1 MSTVPRAAAEWM
13 VSHLPNRQ
21 LEKEYVV
28 NCLSMRGLD
37 FLNVKE
43 LKILGEILYSMVP
56 VVEEVSISER
66 QLLSSAKKQRRIDF
80 LRRGLFRDNSCT
92 IINDRLLQAMRSET
106 RASSSTPPA
115 AASSSV
121 ARRDNNVS
129 GSAASPPDSRK
140 RPNNQISQP
149 SQPRQQ
155 QRQQP
160 NGLSADDFSALFNA
174 YYASQFDPPIGHVH
188 NRGQN
193 IWPGMPMNAADFF
206 EAPNGR
212 QTGND
217 SRASG
222 AGGSSSTND
231 ATTADPQSTPQNP
244 AEAVLLQQLLEMGF
258 QKQEILDGIRQCRS
272 NTNTDPSADDVM
284 LHLVSQREEAEE
296 ARKEDEVR
304 LLSENQKKEERR
316 RREQNQK
323 DSLQKATTGE
333 DLRAIFAESWVLNV
347 ILAKSGNKGNDRSIS
362 IILGSN
368 SRNDFLEFL
377 KLEEKSRKWYGW
389 VLPAEYF
396 RRVGRRLKSAD
407 DKEQASSWVTFL
419 SSEREKLR
427 SGLYELKEQVKG
439 QPKIFL
445 GEKPKEKG
453 VAAEIVI
460 IDDD

>member
-1 MSTVPRAAAEWM
+1 MSTVPRVVAEWM
-13 VSHLPNRQ
+13 VSHLPSRQ
-21 LEKEYVV
+21 LENVHAV
-28 NCLSMRGLD
+28 DCLSMRGLD
-37 FLNVKE
+37 FLTVKE
-43 LKILGEILYSMVP
+43 LKILGEILYSMAA

-66 QLLSSAKKQRRIDF
+66 RLPSSAKKQRRIDF
-80 LRRGLFRDNSCT
+80 LRRGLFIDNSCT

-106 RASSSTPPA
+106 RESSSTIPA
-115 AASSSV
+115 AASSLV

-129 GSAASPPDSRK
+129 GSAESTSDSRK

-174 YYASQFDPPIGHVH
+174 YYASQFDPPIGRVH
-188 NRGQN
+188 SRGQN
-193 IWPGMPMNAADFF
+193 IWPGMPMNATDFF

-217 SRASG
+217 SGASG
-222 AGGSSSTND
+222 TGGSSSTD
-231 ATTADPQSTPQNP
+231 GATVDPQSTPQNP
-244 AEAVLLQQLLEMGF
+244 TEASLLQQLLEMGF

-272 NTNTDPSADDVM
+272 NTNTVPSADEVM

-304 LLSENQKKEERR
+304 LLSENQKKDESR

-323 DSLQKATTGE
+323 DSLQEATTGE
-333 DLRAIFAESWVLNV
+333 DLMAIFPESWVLNV
-347 ILAKSGNKGNDRSIS
+347 ILAKPANSKTNNRSVS

-368 SRNDFLEFL
+368 SRNDFVEFL

-396 RRVGRRLKSAD
+396 RRVGRRLKSAG
-407 DKEQASSWVTFL
+407 DKEQVSSWATFL

-427 SGLYELKEQVKG
+427 SGLYELKEQLKG